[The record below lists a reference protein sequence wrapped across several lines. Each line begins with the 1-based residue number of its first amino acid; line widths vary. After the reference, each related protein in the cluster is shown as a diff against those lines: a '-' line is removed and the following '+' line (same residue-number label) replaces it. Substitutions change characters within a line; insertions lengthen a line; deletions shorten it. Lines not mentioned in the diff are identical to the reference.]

1 MGIIKGIL
9 VALATLGTL
18 FGGHTQPVTLGSAVP
33 SIQALFETSL
43 QASITSNAT
52 SATLVSGTDLAGNNL
67 SGYYCFTIDAGTVQ
81 NEFVCG
87 NASGTALT
95 NLVRG
100 VNPALGITAN
110 TSLQFAHRRGAD
122 VKMTDAPYLSIY
134 SNIFNGTQG
143 IPGTLYY
150 DSHPTSTAST
160 TIVDKNYVDTSVI
173 GGGVPATNGVPGFQ
187 FQATTSQLQASTQS
201 GSYNTQTY
209 PYAVNAGSVA
219 STSRANSIPLT
230 NASGTLDPSFIST
243 STNYGFGNQTLNGTT
258 TLANATSGLLQT
270 NASGSISIAGQGA
283 STSSLLSYYNGKWN
297 AGVYQAVQ
305 VATSSASGNVA
316 TTTLPSISVNGK
328 YFITLNYFSHN
339 TDTNTNT
346 TTITLYDGTNSLVL
360 NTFAQALSTGG
371 SSGIYC
377 TAAIEL
383 DMLNSTSVQT
393 GSVRN
398 ICLSANNGGY
408 LGVQQTTN
416 TAFTPISSGFTGFN
430 FGGNTYIK
438 IGQTQA
444 YAITVTSTVMV
455 IQ

>member
-173 GGGVPATNGVPGFQ
+173 GGGVPAT
-187 FQATTSQLQASTQS
+187 S
-201 GSYNTQTY
+201 
-209 PYAVNAGSVA
+209 
-219 STSRANSIPLT
+219 
-230 NASGTLDPSFIST
+230 
-243 STNYGFGNQTLNGTT
+243 
-258 TLANATSGLLQT
+258 
-270 NASGSISIAGQGA
+270 
-283 STSSLLSYYNGKWN
+283 GKWSSTKARRPRN
-297 AGVYQAVQ
+297 SRNRISDRITKPRLTRGFRFCYTVPYVGDQ
-305 VATSSASGNVA
+305 VTACWQEA
-316 TTTLPSISVNGK
+316 PSKLSVG
-328 YFITLNYFSHN
+328 
-339 TDTNTNT
+339 
-346 TTITLYDGTNSLVL
+346 
-360 NTFAQALSTGG
+360 
-371 SSGIYC
+371 C
-377 TAAIEL
+377 
-383 DMLNSTSVQT
+383 
-393 GSVRN
+393 
-398 ICLSANNGGY
+398 C
-408 LGVQQTTN
+408 
-416 TAFTPISSGFTGFN
+416 
-430 FGGNTYIK
+430 
-438 IGQTQA
+438 
-444 YAITVTSTVMV
+444 
-455 IQ
+455 